1 MSLKSEWR
9 RMRSDI
15 RSAYK
20 SEDTEEFFDRIFTK
34 PLGYLW
40 ARLFMRLGWTP
51 NMVTLLSMAIG
62 FAGGWLFYPES
73 FTLNLIHRR
82 PARAADGQQV
92 HAGAHSGRAV
102 HRRVVCGD

>member
-51 NMVTLLSMAIG
+51 NMVTL
-62 FAGGWLFYPES
+62 P
-73 FTLNLIHRR
+73 
-82 PARAADGQQV
+82 
-92 HAGAHSGRAV
+92 
-102 HRRVVCGD
+102 

>member
-62 FAGGWLFYPES
+62 FA
-73 FTLNLIHRR
+73 
-82 PARAADGQQV
+82 RAAGCFIR
-92 HAGAHSGRAV
+92 RAS
-102 HRRVVCGD
+102 R